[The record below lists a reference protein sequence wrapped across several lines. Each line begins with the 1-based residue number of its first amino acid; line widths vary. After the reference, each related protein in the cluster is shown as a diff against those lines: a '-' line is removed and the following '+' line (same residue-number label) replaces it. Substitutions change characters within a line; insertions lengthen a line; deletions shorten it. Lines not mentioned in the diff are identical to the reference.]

1 MENVSQRPVIVIGH
15 KNPDTDSICAAIAY
29 SRLKRKITGENYIDC
44 RAGHLNEETQYVLDK
59 LGVPSP
65 AYIKDVRTQ
74 VRDMEI
80 KMVDGVSRN
89 ISMKAA
95 WQLMRD
101 ADVVTL
107 PVTQGAELEG
117 VITMGDIVESYMD
130 LYDSRMLSMAKT
142 SYQNVVDSLA
152 GTMVVGEIGDSIE
165 KGKVLIAAGNPEE
178 IEKYVEPGDVVI
190 LGNRYESQLCAIE
203 MEAGCLIVCEGSD
216 IASTIKKQAV
226 EHGCKIISTPHDTFT
241 AARLINQSLPISYFM
256 KEKNLVTFHLNDYIE
271 DVQTVMAKEHH
282 RYFPILD
289 DEDHYAGM
297 ISRRNF
303 LGARKKRVILVDHN
317 EKSQAVNGIENAE
330 IMEIIDH
337 HRLGTI
343 ETMGPV
349 FFRNQPL
356 GSTSTIVYLM
366 YKEFNVE
373 IDQNT
378 AGLLLAAIISDTLLY
393 RSPTCTETDKKA
405 GADLAAIAG
414 IDAEKF
420 AHEMFRAGSNLGSK
434 TPNEI
439 MHQDFKRFSVNEL
452 NIGIGQINSM
462 DAEELKDIEK
472 KVEAELENER
482 TANNLDM
489 IFILFTDIIAES
501 SEVLFNGKDAAAT
514 IENAFN
520 GEKTGASSV
529 QLPGVVSRK
538 KQFLPAIVEAL
549 QQ

>member
-1 MENVSQRPVIVIGH
+1 MLVIGH

-29 SRLKRKITGENYIDC
+29 SRLKSKVTGDIYLDC

-59 LGVPSP
+59 LGVEEP

-80 KMVDGVSRN
+80 KMVAGVSRD

-95 WQLMRD
+95 WKIMRD
-101 ADVVTL
+101 EDVVTL
-107 PVTQGAELEG
+107 AVTQGKTLEG

-130 LYDSRMLSMAKT
+130 LYDSKMLSMAKT

-152 GTMVVGEIGDSIE
+152 GTMVVGEIDDCIE

-203 MEAGCLIVCEGSD
+203 MNAGCLIVCEGSS
-216 IASTIKKQAV
+216 IASTIKKQAE
-226 EHGCKIISTPHDTFT
+226 EHSCKIISTPHDTFT

-256 KEKNLVTFHLNDYIE
+256 KEKNLVTFRMNDYIE
-271 DVQTVMAKEHH
+271 DIQAVMAKEHH
-282 RYFPILD
+282 RYFPVLD
-289 DEDHYAGM
+289 DNDRYVGM

-356 GSTSTIVYLM
+356 GSTSTIIYLM
-366 YKEFNVE
+366 YQEYNVE
-373 IDQNT
+373 IDKNT
-378 AGLLLAAIISDTLLY
+378 AGLLLAAIVSDTLLY
-393 RSPTCTETDKKA
+393 RSPTCTEVDRKA
-405 GADLAAIAG
+405 GAALAEISG
-414 IDAEKF
+414 IDPEKF
-420 AHEMFRAGSNLGSK
+420 AMEMFRAGSNLGSK
-434 TPNEI
+434 TADEI
-439 MHQDFKRFSVNEL
+439 IHQDFKRFSVNDMT
-452 NIGIGQINSM
+452 IGIGQISSM
-462 DAEELKDIEK
+462 DAEELKEIEK
-472 KVEAELENER
+472 RVAEELENQR
-482 TANNLDM
+482 VDNKLDM
-489 IFILFTDIIAES
+489 IFILFTDILSES
-501 SEVLFNGKDAAAT
+501 SEVFFTGKDADVT

-520 GEKTGASSV
+520 GKKTGENSAL
-529 QLPGVVSRK
+529 LPGVVSRK
-538 KQFLPAIVEAL
+538 KQFLPAVVSAL

>member
-1 MENVSQRPVIVIGH
+1 MLVIGH

-29 SRLKRKITGENYIDC
+29 SRLKSKVTGDIYLDC

-59 LGVPSP
+59 LGVEEP

-80 KMVDGVSRN
+80 KMVAGVSRD

-95 WQLMRD
+95 WKIMRD
-101 ADVVTL
+101 EDVVTL
-107 PVTQGAELEG
+107 AVTQGKALEG

-130 LYDSRMLSMAKT
+130 LYDSKMLSMAKT

-152 GTMVVGEIGDSIE
+152 GTMVVGEIDDCIE

-203 MEAGCLIVCEGSD
+203 MDAGCLIVCEGSS
-216 IASTIKKQAV
+216 IASTIKKQAD

-256 KEKNLVTFHLNDYIE
+256 KEKNLVTFRMNDYIE
-271 DVQTVMAKEHH
+271 DIQAVMAKEHH
-282 RYFPILD
+282 RYFPVLD
-289 DEDHYAGM
+289 DNDRYVGM

-366 YKEFNVE
+366 YQEYNVE
-373 IDQNT
+373 IDKNT
-378 AGLLLAAIISDTLLY
+378 AGLLLAAIVSDTLLY
-393 RSPTCTETDKKA
+393 RSPTCTEVDRKA
-405 GADLAAIAG
+405 GAALAEISG
-414 IDAEKF
+414 IDPEKF
-420 AHEMFRAGSNLGSK
+420 AMEMFRAGSNLGSK
-434 TPNEI
+434 TADEI
-439 MHQDFKRFSVNEL
+439 IHQDFKRFSVNDMT
-452 NIGIGQINSM
+452 IGIGQISSM
-462 DAEELKDIEK
+462 DAEELKEIEK
-472 KVEAELENER
+472 RVAEELENQR
-482 TANNLDM
+482 VDNKLDM
-489 IFILFTDIIAES
+489 IFILFTDILSES
-501 SEVLFNGKDAAAT
+501 SEVFFTGKDADVT

-520 GEKTGASSV
+520 GKKTGENSAL
-529 QLPGVVSRK
+529 LPGVVSRK
-538 KQFLPAIVEAL
+538 KQFLPAVVSAL